1 MKKIAVVVLM
11 IVLAGCSKQQN
22 SGGTTPD
29 PANQPS
35 INHGGG
41 QPSVPNSGGSQPR
54 LNDIPN

>member
-1 MKKIAVVVLM
+1 MKKIAVVLM

-29 PANQPS
+29 PTTQPS
-35 INHGGG
+35 INHGGD
-41 QPSVPNSGGSQPR
+41 QPSVTNNGSKQPR